1 MLQES
6 QGQVDT
12 KGNIIFLVTHSAEV
26 NDNITKKLNI
36 IQIIPHIALVRFY

>member
-12 KGNIIFLVTHSAEV
+12 KGNIFLVTHSAEV

-36 IQIIPHIALVRFY
+36 IQIIPHIALFRFY